1 MVRNTQKFEHTLEE
15 IAMFVEQFMV
25 KLDVVVE
32 IDADLSH
39 ASKLAIEKLK
49 MHDKVHPCA

>member
-1 MVRNTQKFEHTLEE
+1 MVRNTKKFEHTLEE
-15 IAMFVEQFMV
+15 IAMFVEHFMA
-25 KLDVVVE
+25 KLDVVIE
-32 IDADLSH
+32 IDVDLNH